1 MPGCAKRLHHNKIVA
16 LLVAGIRGEECIWEG
31 VMCGVVWWCGVLEWG
46 RVVDAWLW
54 KWLSPKYPNA
64 GLKTAF

>member
-31 VMCGVVWWCGVLEWG
+31 VMCGVVWWCGG
-46 RVVDAWLW
+46 VVCW
-54 KWLSPKYPNA
+54 N
-64 GLKTAF
+64 GGG